1 MNKAVFLDRD
11 GVINFEHGDYTYDKA
26 DFQINDGVIES
37 LKIIVEKGY
46 LLIVITNQSGI
57 AKEVYDHS
65 AVQDLPDFM
74 TATLLK
80 DNIPLA
86 AVYYCPHH
94 PDLSECLCRKP
105 QSIMVE
111 KAIARFNIDPKA
123 SYLIGDRER
132 DIIAG
137 GTAGL
142 TGILIE
148 SNSTLMEVVPM
159 IA

>member
-11 GVINFEHGDYTYDKA
+11 GVINFEHGDYTYDRA

-37 LKIIVEKGY
+37 LKIMVEKGY
-46 LLIVITNQSGI
+46 LLIVVTNQSGI
-57 AKEVYDHS
+57 AKQVYDHGE
-65 AVQDLPDFM
+65 VHKLHDFM
-74 TATLLK
+74 TSTLLK
-80 DNIPLA
+80 NNIPLA
-86 AVYYCPHH
+86 AIYYCPHH

-111 KAIARFNIDPKA
+111 KAIARFNIDPTV
-123 SYLIGDRER
+123 SFLIGDRER

-137 GTAGL
+137 GAAGL

-148 SNSTLMEVVPM
+148 SNSTLLEVIPM

>member
-1 MNKAVFLDRD
+1 
-11 GVINFEHGDYTYDKA
+11 
-26 DFQINDGVIES
+26 
-37 LKIIVEKGY
+37 
-46 LLIVITNQSGI
+46 
-57 AKEVYDHS
+57 
-65 AVQDLPDFM
+65 M